1 MKLRIVASVLF
12 TAVFLLLISCGTSAD
27 NHRSPWERPESPWR
41 FQALLNEEPID
52 VEADTAWIHPSN
64 GISFMVY
71 LSYPSPLDSSYY
83 RSHFSI
89 WPGIRSV
96 PLDTLLAIND
106 IDRLDKFEQ
115 MSFHSVMSESTID
128 DVVMATYRLSSEDTT
143 NYIRFTRLE
152 EDKES
157 ERYRAIIAGEYE
169 AVYYCDPRWVNHPR
183 GSYRQLADTVRITQG
198 RFETVLLDW
207 YDYDYWKEQH

>member
-71 LSYPSPLDSSYY
+71 LSSLPDWDRRYQ
-83 RSHFSI
+83 SHF
-89 WPGIRSV
+89 GIRPAIRTI

-106 IDRLDKFEQ
+106 SDRLDEFEHLY
-115 MSFHSVMSESTID
+115 SHTTLHEIAG
-128 DVVMATYRLSSEDTT
+128 DVIMARYRLNPEDTM

-157 ERYRAIIAGEYE
+157 ARYRAIIAGEYQ
-169 AVYYCDPRWVNHPR
+169 AVYYLDPPGWDN
-183 GSYRQLADTVRITQG
+183 RQLTNTVRITQG

-207 YDYDYWKEQH
+207 DDYDYWKEQH